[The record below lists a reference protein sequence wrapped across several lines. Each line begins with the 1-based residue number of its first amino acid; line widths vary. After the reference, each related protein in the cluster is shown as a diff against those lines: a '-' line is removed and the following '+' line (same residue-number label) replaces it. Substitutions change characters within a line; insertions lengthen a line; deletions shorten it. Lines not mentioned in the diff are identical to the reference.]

1 MKRMTI
7 AGQHGSLQY
16 TYKTSAAGWKSV
28 IISIAFNHDDD
39 YDLYGIKWILGW
51 RMITSTNIDQG
62 YHSFLEVV
70 LMRDTV
76 WNHLDLKDPS
86 TSWQLCLYLSYLQF
100 REPSSTQSVTHSVRE
115 NKLAKAR
122 KTRTSPGTLGLQK
135 CLGWISFGSK
145 SFRKNTFKKY
155 TFKKYTFRK
164 YTFV

>member
-115 NKLAKAR
+115 KN
-122 KTRTSPGTLGLQK
+122 SFCEGTLLEFCSQSWQK
-135 CLGWISFGSK
+135 LRILGTWCAQSHSIVSCQQ
-145 SFRKNTFKKY
+145 KY
-155 TFKKYTFRK
+155 TFSK
-164 YTFV
+164 